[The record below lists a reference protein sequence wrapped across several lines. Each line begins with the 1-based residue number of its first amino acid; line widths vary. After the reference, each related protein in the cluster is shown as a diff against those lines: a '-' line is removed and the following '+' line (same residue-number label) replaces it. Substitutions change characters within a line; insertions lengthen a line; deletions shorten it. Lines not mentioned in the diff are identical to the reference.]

1 MEAVSHP
8 LRNEII
14 QRLVAEFK
22 PEAIYLFG
30 SHAWGVP
37 GPDSDLDLFVIVPES
52 DQKPVER
59 VQRAL
64 RSLRGLMAPIDVLVK
79 TRTEFERYRSVY
91 ASLEAQVYERGKLW
105 YGSQTR
111 ASEDLAG

>member
-1 MEAVSHP
+1 MESLSP
-8 LRNEII
+8 SLRQEII

-37 GPDSDLDLFVIVPES
+37 GPDSDLDLFVIIPES

-64 RSLRGLMAPIDVLVK
+64 RSLRGLMAPIDILVK
-79 TRTEFERYRSVY
+79 TRAEFDRYRSVY
-91 ASLEAQVYERGKLW
+91 ASLDAQVYEMGKLR

-111 ASEDLAG
+111 AGKDLA